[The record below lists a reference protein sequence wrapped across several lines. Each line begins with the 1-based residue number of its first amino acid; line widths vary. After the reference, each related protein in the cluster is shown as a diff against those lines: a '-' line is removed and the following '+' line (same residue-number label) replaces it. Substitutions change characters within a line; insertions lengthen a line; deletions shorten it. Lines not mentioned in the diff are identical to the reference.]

1 MILVGEL
8 RDRKPPE
15 VCGSA
20 TAVISRFSERLCP
33 KRERERLRKTGMVS
47 SGLQTITT
55 LLISL
60 FL

>member
-33 KRERERLRKTGMVS
+33 KRERERD
-47 SGLQTITT
+47 
-55 LLISL
+55 
-60 FL
+60 